1 MTDTFDNEQ
10 DVFIDK
16 TYTLATEVTDAF
28 QFELDTVENLT
39 QGAELVARSGG
50 SLDNT
55 GAIIQPLSA
64 TTGDAIDFPD
74 LIATGVSSTRNFIM
88 MSQDQSSI
96 SAGETLTF
104 RTRGLTNIKNAFGL
118 DFTLNLLSITQKIKN
133 DTDNFIST
141 NTNPDALIVTKTTS
155 GATGGGTTIALNG
168 TYGISAKDS
177 AGQTTVGMRGY
188 NITADTAVA
197 HVNSVSSSG
206 GSVLAQASVGSIP
219 SGATITFIGS
229 SQTIPL
235 SLADGTKFQATI
247 NSFPSENLDVNIDL
261 DKFITPG
268 INPSP

>member
-1 MTDTFDNEQ
+1 MEEFAHIKHLPLELYLDRNKINFVEAYKAVKVVSIDSEFVCTLSRPITAADN
-10 DVFIDK
+10 
-16 TYTLATEVTDAF
+16 A
-28 QFELDTVENLT
+28 
-39 QGAELVARSGG
+39 
-50 SLDNT
+50 
-55 GAIIQPLSA
+55 
-64 TTGDAIDFPD
+64 
-74 LIATGVSSTRNFIM
+74 
-88 MSQDQSSI
+88 
-96 SAGETLTF
+96 TLTF

-188 NITADTAVA
+188 NITAGTAVA

-206 GSVLAQASVGSIP
+206 GSVLAEASVGSIP

-235 SLADGTKFQATI
+235 SLVDGTKFQATI

>member
-1 MTDTFDNEQ
+1 
-10 DVFIDK
+10 
-16 TYTLATEVTDAF
+16 
-28 QFELDTVENLT
+28 
-39 QGAELVARSGG
+39 
-50 SLDNT
+50 
-55 GAIIQPLSA
+55 
-64 TTGDAIDFPD
+64 
-74 LIATGVSSTRNFIM
+74 
-88 MSQDQSSI
+88 
-96 SAGETLTF
+96 
-104 RTRGLTNIKNAFGL
+104 
-118 DFTLNLLSITQKIKN
+118 
-133 DTDNFIST
+133 
-141 NTNPDALIVTKTTS
+141 
-155 GATGGGTTIALNG
+155 
-168 TYGISAKDS
+168 
-177 AGQTTVGMRGY
+177 MRGY